1 MAQKHQQTGMERR
14 FVIYPQTIRSENTPF
29 ASGSQRNRHRIALS
43 GKRCLAGNFASPTIS
58 QRTCFY
64 LYTTEIAN
72 HSGRQSDRNKI
83 ARLQQRLGSFPPAQ
97 KRILRFH
104 SGYRRRHHRRR
115 YVQGPAQNAATIKVG
130 YVSETARYNLPS
142 QEQVLP
148 LLQTLVNISGESST
162 NDKVRKGLNSALH
175 FFKELLN
182 LK

>member
-1 MAQKHQQTGMERR
+1 MQIIQGDK
-14 FVIYPQTIRSENTPF
+14 VIEIKSPDYNKGSEVSRQLKKEYYDFILAIGDDTTDEDMF
-29 ASGSQRNRHRIALS
+29 KALP
-43 GKRCLAGNFASPTIS
+43 K
-58 QRTCFY
+58 
-64 LYTTEIAN
+64 
-72 HSGRQSDRNKI
+72 
-83 ARLQQRLGSFPPAQ
+83 
-97 KRILRFH
+97 
-104 SGYRRRHHRRR
+104 
-115 YVQGPAQNAATIKVG
+115 NAATIKVG

>member
-1 MAQKHQQTGMERR
+1 MRAQQLANELVSICIQQKLQIIQGDK
-14 FVIYPQTIRSENTPF
+14 VIEIKSPDYNKGSEVSRQLKKEYYDFILAIGGDTPDEE
-29 ASGSQRNRHRIALS
+29 ALP
-43 GKRCLAGNFASPTIS
+43 K
-58 QRTCFY
+58 
-64 LYTTEIAN
+64 
-72 HSGRQSDRNKI
+72 
-83 ARLQQRLGSFPPAQ
+83 
-97 KRILRFH
+97 
-104 SGYRRRHHRRR
+104 
-115 YVQGPAQNAATIKVG
+115 NAATIKVG

>member
-1 MAQKHQQTGMERR
+1 MERR

-29 ASGSQRNRHRIALS
+29 ASGSQRNRHRMALS

-58 QRTCFY
+58 ELVSICIQQKLQIIQGDKVIEIKSPDYNKGSEVSRQLKKEYYDFI
-64 LYTTEIAN
+64 LAIGDDTTDEDMFKALP
-72 HSGRQSDRNKI
+72 K
-83 ARLQQRLGSFPPAQ
+83 
-97 KRILRFH
+97 
-104 SGYRRRHHRRR
+104 
-115 YVQGPAQNAATIKVG
+115 NAATIKVG

>member
-1 MAQKHQQTGMERR
+1 MERR

-29 ASGSQRNRHRIALS
+29 ASGSQRNRHRMALS

-58 QRTCFY
+58 QRTCFCIQQKLQIIQGDKVIEIKSPDY
-64 LYTTEIAN
+64 NKGSEVSRQLKKEYYDFILAIGDDTTDEDMFKALP
-72 HSGRQSDRNKI
+72 K
-83 ARLQQRLGSFPPAQ
+83 
-97 KRILRFH
+97 
-104 SGYRRRHHRRR
+104 
-115 YVQGPAQNAATIKVG
+115 NAATIKVG

>member
-1 MAQKHQQTGMERR
+1 MERR

-29 ASGSQRNRHRIALS
+29 ASGSQRNRHRMALS
-43 GKRCLAGNFASPTIS
+43 GKRCLAGKLQIIQGDKVIEIKSPDYNKGSEVSRQLKKEYYDFI
-58 QRTCFY
+58 
-64 LYTTEIAN
+64 LAIGDDTTDEDMFKALP
-72 HSGRQSDRNKI
+72 K
-83 ARLQQRLGSFPPAQ
+83 
-97 KRILRFH
+97 
-104 SGYRRRHHRRR
+104 
-115 YVQGPAQNAATIKVG
+115 NAATIKVG